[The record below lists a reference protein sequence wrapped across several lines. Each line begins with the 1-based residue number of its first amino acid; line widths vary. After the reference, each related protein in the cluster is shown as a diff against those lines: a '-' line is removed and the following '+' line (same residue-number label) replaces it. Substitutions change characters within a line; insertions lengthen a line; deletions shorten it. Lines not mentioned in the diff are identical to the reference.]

1 MCFNKYAKAQ
11 FLKKESDIRIAVNY
25 ENESPSVLDF
35 MMFYLRMVKYSVQKQ
50 IECLPETSTFIGD
63 VTTIVYDLSKSLQID
78 ANLFKYKPSILAACL
93 LFLGF
98 QLQFEILMQNG
109 TIHLLSKQKKE
120 FVS

>member
-1 MCFNKYAKAQ
+1 M
-11 FLKKESDIRIAVNY
+11 NY

-35 MMFYLRMVKYSVQKQ
+35 MMFYLRMIKYSVQKQ

-109 TIHLLSKQKKE
+109 TINLLSKQKKE

>member
-109 TIHLLSKQKKE
+109 TINLLSKQKKE

>member
-35 MMFYLRMVKYSVQKQ
+35 MMFYLRMIKYSVQKQ

-109 TIHLLSKQKKE
+109 TINLLSKQKKE